1 MSAPQPT
8 SAFDY
13 REALSLIPTFADLPS
28 AEFEWLLRHAEIRE
42 MAADDYLFRKGEPAD
57 HMWVFLEGKVQIII
71 EQNGQ
76 QIPINMLTPGS
87 ITGLLPFSQLKL
99 AAGSGIAIQRTVL
112 LALHRS
118 HFRELERECPELV
131 RRLVAVMTSR
141 IREFTKAQEQRDKL
155 LSLGKLSAGLAHEF
169 NNPVAAIARTTA
181 ELRKRVSRLPE
192 QMHEL
197 VRRQITPRQIEA
209 ITAVLAEKATGAPPS
224 LSSLAQS
231 DLEEAMTGWMDDRQ
245 VEDSYILA
253 ESLVRGGFGVEDLEA
268 LAAQVPP
275 SALPPLL
282 GWIES
287 TLVTARLVAEIEAA
301 SRRISD
307 LVESVKIYTHM
318 DQATDKQPVNPHGG
332 IQSTLTVM
340 GHKLSGKHVH
350 VQTELVA
357 DPPLLLAHPSELN
370 QVWTHLI
377 DNAVDAMP
385 DGGTLRIKTEQVGHF
400 FMVRIIDN
408 GTGIPADI
416 LPKIYDPFFTTKA
429 VGKGTGLGL
438 DVVQRLLQNH
448 QAVISVK
455 SEPGRTEFTVCFPLG
470 E

>member
-1 MSAPQPT
+1 MSAPQPSST
-8 SAFDY
+8 AGY
-13 REALSLIPTFADLPS
+13 QEALSQIPTFKDLPGP
-28 AEFEWLLRHAEIRE
+28 EFDWLLRHAFIRE
-42 MAADDYLFRKGEPAD
+42 LEADDYLFRKGEPAD

-76 QIPINMLTPGS
+76 QIPITLLTPGS
-87 ITGLLPFSQLKL
+87 ITGLLPFSQLKT
-99 AAGSGIAIQRTVL
+99 AAGSGIALQRTVV
-112 LALHRS
+112 LAVHRRD
-118 HFRELERECPELV
+118 FREMERECPELV
-131 RRLVAVMTSR
+131 RRLVMVMTSR

-181 ELRKRVSRLPE
+181 ELKKRVDRLPE

-197 VRRQITPRQIEA
+197 IKRQITPRQIEA
-209 ITAVLAEKATGAPPS
+209 ITATLQEKAAQGTRS
-224 LSSLAQS
+224 FSSLQQS
-231 DLEEAMTGWMDDRQ
+231 DLEETLTGWMDDRQ

-275 SALPPLL
+275 SALPTLL

-318 DQATDKQPVNPHGG
+318 DQAADKQPVNPHQG
-332 IQSTLTVM
+332 IGSTLTVL
-340 GHKLSGKHVH
+340 GHKLSEKHVR
-350 VQTELVA
+350 VETEFMP
-357 DPPLLLAHPSELN
+357 DPPLLLAYVSELN
-370 QVWTHLI
+370 QVWTNLI

-385 DGGTLRIKTEQVGHF
+385 DGGTLRIKTEQSGNF
-400 FMVRIIDN
+400 FMVRITDN

-416 LPKIYDPFFTTKA
+416 LPKIYDPFFTTKP

-438 DVVQRLLQNH
+438 DVVNRLLQNH

>member
-8 SAFDY
+8 SASHY

-99 AAGSGIAIQRTVL
+99 AAGSGIALQRTTV
-112 LALHRS
+112 LALHRRD
-118 HFRELERECPELV
+118 FREMERECPELV
-131 RRLVAVMTSR
+131 RRLVMVMTSR

-181 ELRKRVSRLPE
+181 ELKKRVGRLPE
-192 QMHEL
+192 QMNEL
-197 VRRQITPRQIEA
+197 VKRQITPRQIEA
-209 ITAVLAEKATGAPPS
+209 ITAMLTEKAKVAPQS
-224 LSSLAQS
+224 FSSLQQS
-231 DLEEAMTGWMDDRQ
+231 DLEETLANWMDDRQ
-245 VEDSYILA
+245 VEDSYILS
-253 ESLVRGGFGVEDLEA
+253 ESFVRAGFGVEDLEA

-287 TLVTARLVAEIEAA
+287 TLATARLVAEIEAA

-318 DQATDKQPVNPHGG
+318 DQAADKQPVNPHKG
-332 IQSTLTVM
+332 IGSTLTVL
-340 GHKLSGKHVH
+340 GHKLSEKHVH
-350 VQTELVA
+350 VETEFMA
-357 DPPLLLAHPSELN
+357 DPPLLLAYVSELN
-370 QVWTHLI
+370 QVWTNLI

-385 DGGTLRIKTEQVGHF
+385 DGGTLRIKTEQVGNF

-416 LPKIYDPFFTTKA
+416 LPKIYDPFFTTKP

-448 QAVISVK
+448 QAVINVK
-455 SEPGRTEFTVCFPLG
+455 SEPGHTEFTVCFPLG

>member
-1 MSAPQPT
+1 MSASQST
-8 SAFDY
+8 SPARY
-13 REALSLIPTFADLPS
+13 REAVSLIPTFADLP
-28 AEFEWLLRHAEIRE
+28 APELDWLLGHAEIRE
-42 MAADDYLFRKGEPAD
+42 METDDYLFRKGEPAD

-87 ITGLLPFSQLKL
+87 ITGLLPFSQLKT
-99 AAGSGIAIQRTVL
+99 AVGSGIALQRTVAM
-112 LALHRS
+112 ALHRR

-131 RRLVAVMTSR
+131 RRLVTVMTSR

-181 ELRKRVSRLPE
+181 ELKKRVGRLPE

-197 VRRQITPRQIEA
+197 VKRQITPRQIEA
-209 ITAVLAEKATGAPPS
+209 ITALLGEKAAAAHPS
-224 LSSLAQS
+224 FSSLEQS
-231 DLEEAMTGWMDDRQ
+231 DLEEALTNWMDDRQ
-245 VEDSYILA
+245 IEDSYILA
-253 ESLVRGGFGVEDLEA
+253 ESLVRGGFGVEDLED

-318 DQATDKQPVNPHGG
+318 DQAADKQPVNPHGG

-340 GHKLSGKHVH
+340 GHKLSEKHVH
-350 VQTELVA
+350 VETEFMA

-370 QVWTHLI
+370 QVWTNLI

-385 DGGTLRIKTEQVGHF
+385 DGGTLRIRTEQAGNF
-400 FMVRIIDN
+400 FMVRITDN
-408 GTGIPADI
+408 GTGIPAEI
-416 LPKIYDPFFTTKA
+416 LPKIYDPFFTTKP

-438 DVVQRLLQNH
+438 DVVHRLLQNH
-448 QAVISVK
+448 QAVINVK

>member
-1 MSAPQPT
+1 MSAPQPI
-8 SAFDY
+8 SASDY
-13 REALSLIPTFADLPS
+13 REALSLIPTFADLP
-28 AEFEWLLRHAEIRE
+28 APEFEWLLRHAEIRE
-42 MAADDYLFRKGEPAD
+42 MEADDYLFRKGAPAD

-87 ITGLLPFSQLKL
+87 ITGLLPFSQLKV
-99 AAGSGIAIQRTVL
+99 AAGSGIAIQHTVV
-112 LALHRS
+112 LALHRRN
-118 HFRELERECPELV
+118 FREMERECPELV
-131 RRLVAVMTSR
+131 RRLVMVMTSR

-155 LSLGKLSAGLAHEF
+155 LSLSKLSAGLAHEF

-181 ELRKRVSRLPE
+181 ELKKRVDRLPE
-192 QMHEL
+192 QMEEL
-197 VRRQITPRQIEA
+197 VKRQITPRQIEA
-209 ITAVLAEKATGAPPS
+209 ITAMLREKAAAAAPS
-224 LSSLAQS
+224 FSSLAQS
-231 DLEEAMTGWMDDRQ
+231 DLEETLTNWMDDRQ

-253 ESLVRGGFGVEDLEA
+253 ESLVRGGFGVEDLET

-287 TLVTARLVAEIEAA
+287 TLVSARLVAEIDAA

-318 DQATDKQPVNPHGG
+318 DQAADKQPVNLHAG
-332 IQSTLTVM
+332 IQSTLTIL
-340 GHKLSGKHVH
+340 GHKLGEKHVR
-350 VQTELVA
+350 VETDFAAE
-357 DPPLLLAHPSELN
+357 PPLLLAHPSELN

-385 DGGTLRIKTEQVGHF
+385 DGGTLQIKTEQAGHF

-408 GTGIPADI
+408 GTGIPAEI
-416 LPKIYDPFFTTKA
+416 LPKIYDPFFTTKP

-438 DVVQRLLQNH
+438 DVVNRLLQNH
-448 QAVISVK
+448 QAVISAK
-455 SEPGRTEFTVCFPLG
+455 SEPGRTEFSVCFPLG

>member
-13 REALSLIPTFADLPS
+13 REALSLIPTFADLP
-28 AEFEWLLRHAEIRE
+28 APELDWLLRHAGIWELE
-42 MAADDYLFRKGEPAD
+42 ADDYLFRKGEPAD
-57 HMWVFLEGKVQIII
+57 HMWVFLEGKVQILI

-87 ITGLLPFSQLKL
+87 ITGLLPFSQLKV
-99 AAGSGIAIQRTVL
+99 AAGVGIALQHTVVL
-112 LALHRS
+112 GMHRR
-118 HFRELERECPELV
+118 HFREMERECPELV
-131 RRLVAVMTSR
+131 RRLVTVMTSR

-155 LSLGKLSAGLAHEF
+155 LSLSKLSAGLAHEF

-181 ELRKRVSRLPE
+181 ELKKRVDRLPE

-197 VRRQITPRQIEA
+197 VKRQITPRQIEA
-209 ITAVLAEKATGAPPS
+209 ITAMLEEKAAVTPPS
-224 LSSLAQS
+224 FSSLAQS
-231 DLEEAMTGWMDDRQ
+231 DLEEALAAWMDDRQ

-253 ESLVRGGFGVEDLEA
+253 ESFVRGGFGVEDLEA

-282 GWIES
+282 VWIES
-287 TLVTARLVAEIEAA
+287 TLIMARLVAEIEAA
-301 SRRISD
+301 SGRISD

-318 DQATDKQPVNPHGG
+318 DQAADKQPVNPHGG

-340 GHKLSGKHVH
+340 GYKLGEKHVR
-350 VQTELVA
+350 VETEFMA

-370 QVWTHLI
+370 QVWTNLI

-385 DGGTLRIKTEQVGHF
+385 DGGTLRIKTEQAGHF
-400 FMVRIIDN
+400 FLVRIIDN
-408 GTGIPADI
+408 GTGIPAEI
-416 LPKIYDPFFTTKA
+416 LPKIYDPFFTTKP

-438 DVVQRLLQNH
+438 DVVNRLLQNH
-448 QAVISVK
+448 QAVISAK